1 MGVNVYDFDNTIY
14 DGESLVDLVLYYIPR
29 DPRIWWYLPQLIRIA
44 LRDRFH
50 LFTVEEAAK
59 AYAGF
64 LEGYYVKLSSLEE
77 DVVRFWDRHEQ
88 KIKPFYM
95 KQRRVDDIIVSG
107 STDFLLA
114 EMMKRMGITRYIG
127 SSVDPRTGKFT
138 RLCFLENKV
147 KLFQEQNPNVQI
159 ENFYT
164 DSMNDR
170 AMMDIS
176 NHVFLVK
183 KNQVTQI
190 K

>member
-77 DVVRFWDRHEQ
+77 DVVRFWDRH
-88 KIKPFYM
+88 
-95 KQRRVDDIIVSG
+95 G
-107 STDFLLA
+107 A
-114 EMMKRMGITRYIG
+114 
-127 SSVDPRTGKFT
+127 
-138 RLCFLENKV
+138 
-147 KLFQEQNPNVQI
+147 
-159 ENFYT
+159 
-164 DSMNDR
+164 
-170 AMMDIS
+170 
-176 NHVFLVK
+176 
-183 KNQVTQI
+183 KNQTLLYETAQGG
-190 K
+190 